1 MRVNIQNTAS
11 ILQRLVNMVVARTE
25 LNDLNR
31 GSAMLQVLGA
41 VSNEI
46 ELCYLEVAQL
56 LSLFSIDSA
65 NGDDL
70 DALAV
75 LYLPTGLRRKG
86 ELKSFGRGRFSLVE
100 PATSQ
105 LRIPLGA
112 IIKNPSTGQ
121 EYITTQEAVID
132 VANNQSNLV
141 LFESRKTGQQANTN
155 ANTITQIVS
164 GGRGANSFVQTVAT
178 SGGRGRE
185 TDEELRI
192 RIRRR
197 VSSLAFSTN
206 QALEGRMLDAEAN
219 GRRVISSRIIE
230 HTEDRGFCQMYIDDG
245 SPIIDA
251 LLDEDVSN
259 EIIDNST
266 DENERNFFT
275 EFFPL
280 RRGVVG
286 LVLILDERNALGEF
300 VNQQN
305 LLEGRD
311 FYIVHSQGRIVLSP
325 TINIRENSRLL
336 MPRYVRQRGLV
347 ESAQILIEGSR
358 DGTIPMYRASGVVVE
373 VVPAD
378 KILTQV
384 DASVV
389 VSDGFDRP
397 TVLTEVKASINNY
410 INGLS
415 IGQDVIISEIIER
428 AMSVQGMYDMTINA
442 PQNNITVAFN
452 EVARILFDHIEVQ

>member
-70 DALAV
+70 DALAL
-75 LYLPTGLRRKG
+75 LYLPVGLRRK
-86 ELKSFGRGRFSLVE
+86 EPLKSFGRGRFALVE
-100 PATSQ
+100 PATSA
-105 LRIPLGA
+105 LVIPVGA
-112 IIKNPSTGQ
+112 VVRNPSTGQ
-121 EYITTQEAVID
+121 DYTTTQEATINVGE
-132 VANNQSNLV
+132 NQSNLV
-141 LFESRKTGQQANTN
+141 LFESLETGDQANTN
-155 ANTITQIVS
+155 ANTITQIMS
-164 GGRGANSFVQTVAT
+164 GGRGANSFFQTVAT
-178 SGGRGRE
+178 GGGRGRE

-206 QALEGRMLDAEAN
+206 QALEGRVLDAESN

-230 HTEDRGFCQMYIDDG
+230 DTSDRGFCRLYIDDG
-245 SPIIDA
+245 SPVIDA
-251 LLDEDVSN
+251 LLDEEVVV
-259 EIIDNST
+259 EILDDST

-280 RRGVVG
+280 RRGSG
-286 LVLILDERNALGEF
+286 LVLQLDERNAQGGF
-300 VNQQN
+300 VNTQN

-311 FYIVHSQGRIVLSP
+311 FYVVHSQGRIVLSND
-325 TINIRENSRLL
+325 IQVQENSRLIVL
-336 MPRYVRQRGLV
+336 SYTRQKGLV
-347 ESAQILIEGSR
+347 ESAQILVEGSR
-358 DGTIPMYRASGVVVE
+358 DGTLPMYRASGVVIE
-373 VVPAD
+373 VIPAS
-378 KILTQV
+378 KILISV
-384 DASVV
+384 DANIVV
-389 VSDGFDRP
+389 NDGFDRP
-397 TVLTEVKASINNY
+397 SVLTEVKTSINSYVNTLG
-410 INGLS
+410 IS
-415 IGQDVIISEIIER
+415 DDVVISEIIER
-428 AMSVQGMYDMTINA
+428 AMRVQGMYDITINS
-442 PQNNITVAFN
+442 PTDNITVAFD
-452 EVARILFDHIEVQ
+452 EVARILFDDIEVQ

>member
-70 DALAV
+70 DALAL
-75 LYLPTGLRRKG
+75 LYLPVGLRRK
-86 ELKSFGRGRFSLVE
+86 EPLKSFGRGRFALVE
-100 PATSQ
+100 PATSA
-105 LRIPLGA
+105 LVIPVGA
-112 IIKNPSTGQ
+112 VVRNPSTGQ
-121 EYITTQEAVID
+121 DYTTTQEATINVGE
-132 VANNQSNLV
+132 NQSNLV
-141 LFESRKTGQQANTN
+141 LFESLETGDQANTN
-155 ANTITQIVS
+155 ANTITQILS
-164 GGRGANSFVQTVAT
+164 GGRGANSFFQTVAT

-206 QALEGRMLDAEAN
+206 QALEGRVLDAESN
-219 GRRVISSRIIE
+219 GRRVISSKILE
-230 HTEDRGFCQMYIDDG
+230 DTSDRGFCRLYIDDG
-245 SPIIDA
+245 SPVIDA
-251 LLDEDVSN
+251 LLDEEVVVETLD
-259 EIIDNST
+259 DST

-280 RRGVVG
+280 RRTNG
-286 LVLILDERNALGEF
+286 LVLQLDERDAQGGF
-300 VNQQN
+300 VNTQN

-311 FYIVHSQGRIVLSP
+311 FYVVYSQGRIVLSND
-325 TINIRENSRLL
+325 IQVQENSRLIVL
-336 MPRYVRQRGLV
+336 SYTRQKGLV
-347 ESAQILIEGSR
+347 ESAQILVEGSR
-358 DGTIPMYRASGVVVE
+358 DGTLPMYRASGVVIE
-373 VVPAD
+373 VIPAS
-378 KILTQV
+378 KILISV
-384 DASVV
+384 DANIVV
-389 VSDGFDRP
+389 NDGFDRP
-397 TVLTEVKASINNY
+397 SVLTEVKTSINSYVNTLG
-410 INGLS
+410 IS
-415 IGQDVIISEIIER
+415 DDVVVSEIIER
-428 AMSVQGMYDMTINA
+428 AMRVQGMYDITINS
-442 PQNNITVAFN
+442 PIDNITVAFD
-452 EVARILFDHIEVQ
+452 EVARILFDDIEVQ

>member
-1 MRVNIQNTAS
+1 MRVNIQDTAS

-41 VSNEI
+41 VSNEL

-75 LYLPTGLRRKG
+75 LYLPVGLRRRDP
-86 ELKSFGRGRFSLVE
+86 LKSFGRGRFSLVE
-100 PATSQ
+100 PATSA
-105 LRIPLGA
+105 LVIPAGARIR
-112 IIKNPSTGQ
+112 NPSTGQ
-121 EYITTQEAVID
+121 DYTTTQEATID
-132 VANNQSNLV
+132 VGNNQSNLV
-141 LFESRKTGQQANTN
+141 LFESVNTGEQANTN
-155 ANTITQIVS
+155 ANTITQIMS
-164 GGRGANSFVQTVAT
+164 GGRGANSFSQTVAT
-178 SGGRGRE
+178 SGGRDRE

-206 QALEGRMLDAEAN
+206 QALEGRVLDAESE

-230 HTEDRGFCQMYIDDG
+230 NDVDRGFCTLYIDDG

-251 LLDEDVSN
+251 LLDEEVIG

-280 RRGVVG
+280 RRGAG
-286 LVLILDERNALGEF
+286 IVLQLDERDPNGGF
-300 VNQQN
+300 VNTQN
-305 LLEGRD
+305 LLENRD
-311 FYIVHSQGRIVLSP
+311 FYVIHSQGRIVLSP
-325 TINIRENSRLL
+325 NIQIQENSRLIAL
-336 MPRYVRQRGLV
+336 HYIRQRGLV
-347 ESAQILIEGSR
+347 ESAQILVEGSR
-358 DGTIPMYRASGVVVE
+358 DGTIPMYRASGVVIE

-378 KILTQV
+378 KILT
-384 DASVV
+384 SVQATIV
-389 VSDGFDRP
+389 VNDGFDRP
-397 TVLTEVKASINNY
+397 TVLTEVKTSINNY
-410 INGLS
+410 INTLG
-415 IGQDVIISEIIER
+415 IGDDVVVSEIIER
-428 AMSVQGMYDMTINA
+428 AMRVQGMYDITIES
-442 PQNNITVAFN
+442 PVNNITIAFN
-452 EVARILFDHIEVQ
+452 EVARILFDDIEVQ